1 MEGEARGRWGTTE
14 FTWKCSL
21 SSGPALVKCCH
32 KVIDLHKILRG
43 KWLSTEVGE
52 RCILSRGT
60 KGADLRVS
68 AAREGQSP
76 HRASLRE
83 RFRGEARKV
92 QDQEQVETR

>member
-1 MEGEARGRWGTTE
+1 MEGEAWGGWGTTE

-21 SSGPALVKCCH
+21 SSGPASVKCCH

-76 HRASLRE
+76 HRASLPE
-83 RFRGEARKV
+83 HFRGEVRKV